1 MPNNQERAAVVRGA
15 LCKPDADDYSICV
28 LRSALIDAF
37 KDTNIPVSAVC
48 RAYAPLNRERKIT
61 KANIDSIDDIAD
73 QVSKSRD
80 PDLKDIGD
88 VCRMVLI

>member
-1 MPNNQERAAVVRGA
+1 MSINQERAATVRGA

-37 KDTNIPVSAVC
+37 KDTKIPVSAVC
-48 RAYAPLNRERKIT
+48 SAYAPLNRERKIT
-61 KANIDSIDDIAD
+61 EANIDSLEDIAD